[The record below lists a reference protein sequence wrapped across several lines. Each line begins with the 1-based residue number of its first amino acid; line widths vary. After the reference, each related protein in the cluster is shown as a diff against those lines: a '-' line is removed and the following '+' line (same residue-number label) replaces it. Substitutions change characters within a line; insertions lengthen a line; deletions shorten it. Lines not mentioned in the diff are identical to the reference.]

1 MIDLSQVLT
10 DWVVPAILF
19 LPQELQSMARA
30 QMTLGIGVVE
40 TNYSDIVQ
48 VGGPALSFWQ
58 VEPSTWEDLHQN
70 FLSYRPDLTQSIQ
83 NCLNGE
89 PETVE
94 CLVDNPVYAALIASL
109 IVYRAPPALPKYN
122 DYEAQAYYWLTYYNA
137 GGAGTMQR
145 AVPCFKQVQG
155 YTSTQLVQV

>member
-10 DWVVPAILF
+10 NWVVPAIKC
-19 LPQELQSMARA
+19 LPQNLQSLARA

-40 TNYSDIVQ
+40 TNYNYITQ

-58 VEPSTWEDLHQN
+58 IEPSTWEDLHQN
-70 FLSYRPDLTQSIQ
+70 FLVYEPELQQSITT
-83 NCLNGE
+83 CLNGQK
-89 PETVE
+89 ETVE
-94 CLVDNPVYAALIASL
+94 CLITNPVYAALISSL

-145 AVPCFKQVQG
+145 AVPCFQSVQG
-155 YTSTQLVQV
+155 CTSSQLVQV